1 MAEFLNILIV
11 ANHYAVCSA
20 RYAADAFARLGHTV
34 HSQHPDAVNS
44 DGLGRSIW
52 GLQLPEHYTWQPTQ
66 PMNQYICRGD
76 WDLVVFMDSDPKALD
91 YALMFNDPDYAHIHT
106 TRRTVVWGV
115 DNHVRDYRRDWFEH
129 YFLAHHSPS
138 LMPYTTGRWYN
149 NKSPKN
155 VGESVLGME
164 MYLNMTY
171 LPCAY
176 DPQWHTPS
184 PIPWQERQ
192 YDVAVLGMMYPQR
205 IAAVKELQA
214 AGLKV
219 AWGCG
224 AVYETYRD
232 LHHQSRIALNLSF
245 NGDVG
250 QRVFETAAMGCL
262 VMSDPCPDY
271 ELLKPNGFWLLEE
284 GKSITE
290 QVQTVLAQPD
300 VANDMVARSLAWVN
314 AHTWDNRAKRIVG
327 WYE

>member
-34 HSQHPDAVNS
+34 RH
-44 DGLGRSIW
+44 LGQGMDNRIW
-52 GLQLPEHYTWQPTQ
+52 GLSLPKAYTWKQSEAIDT
-66 PMNQYICRGD
+66 G
-76 WDLVVFMDSDPKALD
+76 WADLLIVMDSDETILNAAQDMPHDRK
-91 YALMFNDPDYAHIHT
+91 
-106 TRRTVVWGV
+106 VVWGV

-219 AWGCG
+219 VWGCG

-262 VMSDPCPDY
+262 VMSDPCSDY

-290 QVQTVLAQPD
+290 QVQSVLAQPD
-300 VANDMVARSLAWVN
+300 VANEMIARSLAWVN
-314 AHTWDNRAKRIVG
+314 AHTWDNRAERIVE